1 MNSQDFR
8 FYASLYVQRLRYLII
23 PIVMATVAGFAAAL
37 LLQPIYRS
45 VAKILVDSPRIST
58 ELARSSVTAD
68 PIQRLQVLE
77 QQLTTRAS
85 LLGLAEKFA
94 IFPKADVSDDDVV
107 AQMLARTKIEPV
119 VLNNLGS
126 GSGGAIAFTISFDAA
141 DPILAADVANAYANA
156 MLEANGRERKAVADD
171 THEFFKREVER
182 LDAALKD
189 AQEAILSFKLEHREA
204 LPDSLEFRRMQQ
216 RAYEERLGQ
225 IQREIISLQQKRSM
239 IQQIS
244 ASGGQG
250 AAADDQQLTELR
262 RSLAEQETIF
272 KDGSANL
279 VALRT
284 RVADLEKRISEKG
297 KTAMDAPRAA
307 GMSPELRLQLADT
320 EGQLSL
326 IAQEK
331 ESIGPLLDD
340 LTRSIADT
348 EMNTTKL
355 RALEQNY
362 EAVQTHYNE
371 AVARLADASTGQ
383 RIEKEAVGQKLSLIE
398 PATPPDKRVW
408 PKRQAIVLGSFGAG
422 IGLSFGI
429 FALTEIFFP
438 TIRRPAD
445 LAAVFRGQP
454 FVTIPYIAADSL
466 KPARRMRLGVAA
478 LILLVGSSPIFLL
491 VDFHPPAS
499 FGANSA
505 TSK

>member
-1 MNSQDFR
+1 MDSQDFR
-8 FYASLYVQRLRYLII
+8 FYASVYAQRLRYLAI
-23 PIVMATVAGFAAAL
+23 PIVMTTVVGFAVAL
-37 LLQPIYRS
+37 FLPPVYRS
-45 VAKILVDSPRIST
+45 VAKILVESPRIST

-68 PIQRLQVLE
+68 PIQQLQVLE
-77 QQLTTRAS
+77 HELTTRAS
-85 LLGLAEKFA
+85 LLGLAGKFA
-94 IFPKADVSDDDVV
+94 IFAKANLSDDDVV
-107 AQMLARTKIEPV
+107 AQMLARTRIEPA

-126 GSGGAIAFTISFDAA
+126 GSGAIAFTVSFDAA

-156 MLEANGRERKAVADD
+156 MLEANERERKAVADH
-171 THEFFKREVER
+171 THEFFNREVER
-182 LDAALKD
+182 LEAALKD
-189 AQEAILSFKLEHREA
+189 AQEAVLSFKLEHKEA

-250 AAADDQQLTELR
+250 GPADDLQLAELR

-272 KDGSANL
+272 KDGSTNL

-284 RVADLEKRISEKG
+284 RVADLEKRISEKD
-297 KTAMDAPRAA
+297 KTVTDVARAA

-320 EGQLSL
+320 EGQVAL

-348 EMNTTKL
+348 EMNSTKL

-362 EAVQTHYNE
+362 EAVQKHYNE

-398 PATPPDKRVW
+398 PATPPDKRIW
-408 PKRQAIVLGSFGAG
+408 PKRQVIVIGSFGAG
-422 IGLSFGI
+422 LGLSFGI
-429 FALTEIFFP
+429 FALMEIFFP

-454 FVTIPYIAADSL
+454 FVTIPYIATDSQE
-466 KPARRMRLGVAA
+466 PARKMRLSVAA
-478 LILLVGSSPIFLL
+478 IVLLLAGSPIFLPIGSRPSAN
-491 VDFHPPAS
+491 VEV
-499 FGANSA
+499 NSA
-505 TSK
+505 IWN

>member
-8 FYASLYVQRLRYLII
+8 FYASLYVQRLRYLTI
-23 PIVMATVAGFAAAL
+23 PVAIATAFGLAVAL
-37 LLQPIYRS
+37 LLQPVYRS
-45 VAKILVDSPRIST
+45 VAKILVEPPRIST
-58 ELARSSVTAD
+58 DLARSSVTAD
-68 PIQRLQVLE
+68 PIQQLQVLE

-85 LLGLAEKFA
+85 LLGLAQKFA
-94 IFPKADVSDDDVV
+94 IFPKAHLPDDDVV
-107 AQMLARTKIEPV
+107 AQMLARTRIEPA

-126 GSGGAIAFTISFDAA
+126 GSGAIAFTISFDAA
-141 DPILAADVANAYANA
+141 DPVLAADVANAYANA
-156 MLEANGRERKAVADD
+156 MLEANERGRKAMADD
-171 THEFFKREVER
+171 THEFFKREVDR
-182 LDAALKD
+182 LGAALKD
-189 AQEAILSFKLEHREA
+189 AQEAVLSFKLDHREA

-225 IQREIISLQQKRSM
+225 IQREIISVQQKRST

-250 AAADDQQLTELR
+250 ALADDQQLTELR

-272 KDGSANL
+272 NDGSANL

-297 KTAMDAPRAA
+297 KAVTDVSRAV
-307 GMSPELRLQLADT
+307 GMSPELRLQLADA

-326 IAQEK
+326 ITQEK
-331 ESIGPLLDD
+331 EAIGPLLDD
-340 LTRSIADT
+340 LKRSIADT
-348 EMNTTKL
+348 EMNSTKL

-362 EAVQTHYNE
+362 EAVQTQYND
-371 AVARLADASTGQ
+371 AVARLANASTGQ

-398 PATPPDKRVW
+398 PATPPEKRIW

-422 IGLSFGI
+422 IALSFGI
-429 FALTEIFFP
+429 FALTEVFFP

-454 FVTIPYIAADSL
+454 FATIPYIAADSR
-466 KPARRMRLGVAA
+466 KPAHNKHLGAMA
-478 LILLVGSSPIFLL
+478 LVLLVGSGPIFLL
-491 VDFHPPAS
+491 VDFHPSANVGVN
-499 FGANSA
+499 GAI
-505 TSK
+505 SK

>member
-23 PIVMATVAGFAAAL
+23 PIVMATVVGFAVAL
-37 LLQPIYRS
+37 LLQPLYRS
-45 VAKILVDSPRIST
+45 VAKILVEPPRIST

-68 PIQRLQVLE
+68 PIQQLQVLE

-94 IFPKADVSDDDVV
+94 IFPKADLSDDDVV
-107 AQMLARTKIEPV
+107 AQMLARTRIEPA
-119 VLNNLGS
+119 VLTNNLGS
-126 GSGGAIAFTISFDAA
+126 GNGAIAFTISFDAA

-156 MLEANGRERKAVADD
+156 MLEANERERKAVADD

-182 LDAALKD
+182 LEAALKD
-189 AQEAILSFKLEHREA
+189 AQEAVLSFKLEHKEA

-250 AAADDQQLTELR
+250 ALADDQQLTELR

-297 KTAMDAPRAA
+297 KTTTDVSRAA
-307 GMSPELRLQLADT
+307 GMSPELRLQLADA

-340 LTRSIADT
+340 LTRSIAET
-348 EMNTTKL
+348 EMNATKL

-362 EAVQTHYNE
+362 EAVQTHYND

-398 PATPPDKRVW
+398 PATPPDKRIW
-408 PKRQAIVLGSFGAG
+408 PKRQAIVVGSFGAG
-422 IGLSFGI
+422 IALSFGI
-429 FALTEIFFP
+429 FALMEMFFP
-438 TIRRPAD
+438 TIRRPVD

-454 FVTIPYIAADSL
+454 FVTIPYIATVSQES
-466 KPARRMRLGVAA
+466 ARKMRLSVAA
-478 LILLVGSSPIFLL
+478 VVLLLGGSPNFLP
-491 VDFHPPAS
+491 VDSRPPANVEV
-499 FGANSA
+499 NSA
-505 TSK
+505 ISK

>member
-1 MNSQDFR
+1 MNSQDIR
-8 FYASLYVQRLRYLII
+8 FYASLYVQRLRYLVI
-23 PIVMATVAGFAAAL
+23 PIVVATAAGLAAAI
-37 LLQPIYRS
+37 LLQPVYRS
-45 VAKILVDSPRIST
+45 VAKILVESPRIST

-68 PIQRLQVLE
+68 PIQQLQVLE

-94 IFPKADVSDDDVV
+94 IFPKAALSDDDVV
-107 AQMLARTKIEPV
+107 AQMLARTRIEPA

-126 GSGGAIAFTISFDAA
+126 GSGAIAFTVSFDAA

-156 MLEANGRERKAVADD
+156 MLDANERQRKAVADD

-182 LDAALKD
+182 LEAALKD
-189 AQEAILSFKLEHREA
+189 AQQAVLSFKSEHREA

-250 AAADDQQLTELR
+250 ALADDQQLTELR

-272 KDGSANL
+272 NDGSANL

-297 KTAMDAPRAA
+297 KTVTDVSRAA
-307 GMSPELRLQLADT
+307 GMSPELRLQLADA

-326 IAQEK
+326 ITQEK
-331 ESIGPLLDD
+331 DSIGPLLDE

-348 EMNTTKL
+348 EMNATKL

-362 EAVQTHYNE
+362 DAVQTHYNE

-398 PATPPDKRVW
+398 PATPPDKRIW
-408 PKRQAIVLGSFGAG
+408 PKRQAIVVGGFGAG

-429 FALTEIFFP
+429 FALMEIFFP
-438 TIRRPAD
+438 VIRRPAE

-454 FVTIPYIAADSL
+454 FATIPYIGTGSQETTR
-466 KPARRMRLGVAA
+466 KMRPRVAA
-478 LILLVGSSPIFLL
+478 LVLLGGSPIFLP
-491 VDFHPPAS
+491 VDSGPPANVEVNN
-499 FGANSA
+499 AI
-505 TSK
+505 SK

>member
-1 MNSQDFR
+1 MNSQDLR

-23 PIVMATVAGFAAAL
+23 PIVVATLVGLAVAV

-45 VAKILVDSPRIST
+45 VAKILVESPRVST

-68 PIQRLQVLE
+68 PIQQLQVLE

-94 IFPKADVSDDDVV
+94 IFPKAAFSDDDVV
-107 AQMLARTKIEPV
+107 AQMLARTRIEPV

-126 GSGGAIAFTISFDAA
+126 ASGAIAFTVSFDAT

-156 MLEANGRERKAVADD
+156 MLEANERERRAVADD

-182 LDAALKD
+182 LAAALKD
-189 AQEAILSFKLEHREA
+189 AQEAVLSFKLEHKEA
-204 LPDSLEFRRMQQ
+204 LPDSLEFRRTQQ

-225 IQREIISLQQKRSM
+225 IQRETISLQQKRSM

-250 AAADDQQLTELR
+250 ALADDQQLTELR

-272 KDGSANL
+272 KDGSTNL
-279 VALRT
+279 TALRT

-297 KTAMDAPRAA
+297 KTATDVTGAA
-307 GMSPELRLQLADT
+307 GMSPELRLQLADA
-320 EGQLSL
+320 EGQLAL
-326 IAQEK
+326 IGQEK
-331 ESIGPLLDD
+331 ESIGPLLDG

-348 EMNTTKL
+348 EMNSTKL

-383 RIEKEAVGQKLSLIE
+383 RIEMEAVGQKLSLIE
-398 PATPPDKRVW
+398 PATPPEKRIS
-408 PKRQAIVLGSFGAG
+408 PKRQVIVLASFGAG
-422 IGLSFGI
+422 VGLSFGI
-429 FALTEIFFP
+429 FALMEIFFP

-454 FVTIPYIAADSL
+454 FVTIPYIAADSQES
-466 KPARRMRLGVAA
+466 ARQMRLGIAA
-478 LILLVGSSPIFLL
+478 VVLLLGGSPIFLPL
-491 VDFHPPAS
+491 NSRLPANVEV
-499 FGANSA
+499 NSA
-505 TSK
+505 I